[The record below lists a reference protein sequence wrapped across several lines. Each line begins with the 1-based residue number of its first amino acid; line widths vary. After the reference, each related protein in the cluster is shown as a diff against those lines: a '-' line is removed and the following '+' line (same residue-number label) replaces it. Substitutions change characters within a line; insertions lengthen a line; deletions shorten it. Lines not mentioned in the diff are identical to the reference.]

1 MKLKYFLIIIIIS
14 VFPKNT
20 FAETIQ
26 SFNSQIIINKDRSI
40 QIEENILYDF
50 ENSEKRGIY
59 RSIPTKNIK
68 IQDNIYTL
76 HNGKKAT
83 QQISRD
89 LNNIEIRIGDEDIF
103 LKGVNEYNISYS
115 VKGVI
120 KKLQDRDELYWQIT
134 GTDWTAPIEKATAT
148 IILPENLQDKV
159 GDKLY
164 CYIGVSS
171 STAQDCTITWT
182 NASTIE
188 VKSNQSLAA
197 GEGLTFAI
205 GFPLGTLTPLT
216 WWEENQE
223 VMYQSIAGLI
233 FFIGSLILYF
243 VWNTWARDPKIR
255 KPIVRQYDA
264 PKGLSPA
271 EIIRL
276 KNNYPSSIE
285 ITATII
291 LLAQQ
296 GFININKIKEKNFFR
311 KEVYEFELKS
321 DKILS
326 SQASL
331 KPFEK
336 ELLDILFKDGRKT
349 VDTEDLAK
357 ENISSKFGEVYK
369 SVYKNGVSQYYVVN
383 PIKLRII
390 LIVLSMV
397 LTAVGWIVL
406 TSISVWIGVAIFIIE
421 SLTIILSFYSPKRTE
436 EGTRVLEHI
445 LGFEEYIKT
454 AEKNRLQFQEKEQIF
469 FEILPYAIALGHATI
484 WAKAFEGLI
493 EKNPEWYHSNNG
505 GVFLPVNFVNS
516 FNNTMSSG
524 VASSGG
530 GAVGGGSGGG
540 GGGSW

>member
-14 VFPKNT
+14 VFPKNI

-40 QIEENILYDF
+40 LIEENILYDF

-59 RSIPTKNIK
+59 RNISTKNIK

-76 HNGKKAT
+76 HNGKEST

-103 LKGVNEYNISYS
+103 LTGVNEYNISYS

-134 GTDWTAPIEKATAT
+134 GTEWTAPIEKASAT

-164 CYIGVSS
+164 CYTGVSS

-182 NASTIE
+182 NARTIE
-188 VKSNQSLAA
+188 ITANQSLVA

-205 GFPLGTLTPLT
+205 GFPLGTLTSPT

-223 VMYQSIAGLI
+223 VINQSIAGGILV
-233 FFIGSLILYF
+233 IGSLILYF
-243 VWNTWARDPKIR
+243 VWNTWARDPKIH
-255 KPIVRQYDA
+255 KPIVRQYDT

-296 GFININKIKEKNFFR
+296 GFININKIKEKNFFH
-311 KEVYEFELKS
+311 KEIYEFELKS
-321 DKILS
+321 DKMLS

-331 KPFEK
+331 KSFEK
-336 ELLDILFKDGRKT
+336 ELLDIFFKDGRKT
-349 VDTEDLAK
+349 VDTEDLVK
-357 ENISSKFGEVYK
+357 ENISSKFGEIYK

-383 PIKLRII
+383 PIKLRTILII
-390 LIVLSMV
+390 LSIV
-397 LTAVGWIVL
+397 LTAVGWIVF
-406 TSISVWIGVAIFIIE
+406 TSISIWIGVAIFIIE
-421 SLTIILSFYSPKRTE
+421 SLTIILIFYSPKRTE

-493 EKNPEWYHSNNG
+493 EKNPEWYHSNSG

-516 FNNTMSSG
+516 FNSTMSSG

-530 GAVGGGSGGG
+530 GSVGGGSGGG

>member
-1 MKLKYFLIIIIIS
+1 MKIKYLLIITAIYLIPI
-14 VFPKNT
+14 KT
-20 FAETIQ
+20 FAESIQ
-26 SFNSQIIINKDRSI
+26 NFNSQIIINKDRSI

-50 ENSEKRGIY
+50 DDSEKRGIY
-59 RSIPTKNIK
+59 RNIPTKNIK

-76 HNGKKAT
+76 HNGKEAT

-103 LKGVNEYNISYS
+103 LTGVNEYNISYS

-120 KKLQDRDELYWQIT
+120 KKLQDIDELYLQIT
-134 GTDWTAPIEKATAT
+134 GAEWEVPIEKASAT
-148 IILPENLQDKV
+148 IVLPENLQNKV

-164 CYIGVSS
+164 CYTGVSS

-182 NASTIE
+182 NARTIE
-188 VKSNQSLAA
+188 IKSNQLLAA
-197 GEGLTFAI
+197 GEGLTFVI

-223 VMYQSIAGLI
+223 VIYQSIAGVI
-233 FFIGSLILYF
+233 FFTGSLILYF

-264 PKGLSPA
+264 PKGMKPA

-276 KNNYPSSIE
+276 KNNYPTTVE

-291 LLAQQ
+291 SLAQQ

-321 DKILS
+321 DKTLS

-336 ELLDILFKDGRKT
+336 ELLDILFQDVRKT
-349 VDTEDLAK
+349 VDTGDLVK
-357 ENISSKFGEVYK
+357 DNISSKFGEIYK

-383 PIKLRII
+383 PIKLKTI
-390 LIVLSMV
+390 LIVLSIV
-397 LTAVGWIVL
+397 LTAIGWVVL
-406 TSISVWIGVAIFIIE
+406 TSISFWIGVAIFIIE
-421 SLTIILSFYSPKRTE
+421 SLTIILIFYSPKRTE

-493 EKNPEWYHSNNG
+493 EKNPEWYNSNG
-505 GVFLPVNFVNS
+505 GEVFLPVNFINS
-516 FNNTMSSG
+516 FNSTMSSG
-524 VASSGG
+524 VASSEGG
-530 GAVGGGSGGG
+530 SVGGGSGGG